1 MVEEIDI
8 KELKAVILESIE
20 KKKEERAYTHPLL
33 LYVNHIEAMIKAGA
47 RHREVASY
55 FNSKLGLSG
64 KSSYTNQRLLNAR
77 NYWKKINVI
86 DYREVDSILIQF
98 RNSQTNNNFNNE
110 VNELKEFMKEIYN
123 ITKQQ
128 INNIEEV
135 KSFYNKHKD
144 KGYSLSQLANVF
156 VNGGV

>member
-20 KKKEERAYTHPLL
+20 KKKEERSYTHPLL

-64 KSSYTNQRLLNAR
+64 KSSFSNQRLLNAR

-86 DYREVDSILIQF
+86 DHKQVDSILIQF
-98 RNSQTNNNFNNE
+98 RNSPSNNSFNNE
-110 VNELKEFMKEIYN
+110 VNELKEFLKEIYN
-123 ITKQQ
+123 ITKQP
-128 INNIEEV
+128 IDKIEDA
-135 KSFYNKHKD
+135 KTFYNSYKN
-144 KGYSLSQLANVF
+144 KGYSLTDLADKF

>member
-20 KKKEERAYTHPLL
+20 KKKEERTYTHPLL

-47 RHREVASY
+47 WHREVASY